1 MEILKVSAFALIA
14 VVMIVLIKQE
24 KKEIG
29 VTISI
34 FASVVFAVYAI
45 IKLEDVVKL
54 IFDLVENAGVN
65 AKYLEIILKVVGIAY
80 IIELTKDVCVDS
92 GESALGSKVEM
103 AGKIIIVSMT
113 IPIITGV
120 IEVINKLLI

>member
-1 MEILKVSAFALIA
+1 MEILKIAAFAIVA
-14 VVMIVLIKQE
+14 VILIVLIKQE

-29 VTISI
+29 VIISI
-34 FASVVFAVYAI
+34 FAAVAISVYMI
-45 IKLEDVVKL
+45 LKLDDVISL
-54 IFDLVENAGVN
+54 IYNLIDKSGVN
-65 AKYLEIILKVVGIAY
+65 SKYLEIIIKVVGISY

-92 GESALGSKVEM
+92 GETALGSKVEM

-120 IEVINKLLI
+120 IEVINKLI

>member
-34 FASVVFAVYAI
+34 FASVIFAVYAVL
-45 IKLEDVVKL
+45 KLEDVVNL

-92 GESALGSKVEM
+92 GESALASKIEM
-103 AGKIIIVSMT
+103 TGKIMIVSMT

>member
-1 MEILKVSAFALIA
+1 MEILKISAFALVATVI
-14 VVMIVLIKQE
+14 IVLIKQE

-34 FASVVFAVYAI
+34 FVAVIIAVYGI
-45 IKLEDVVKL
+45 IKLEDIVNL
-54 IFDLVENAGVN
+54 IFDLAKNAGVN

-92 GESALGSKVEM
+92 GETALASKVEM
-103 AGKIIIVSMT
+103 TGKIMIVAST
-113 IPIITGV
+113 IPIISGV

>member
-1 MEILKVSAFALIA
+1 MEILKVSAFALVA
-14 VVMIVLIKQE
+14 VVIIVLIKQE

-34 FASVVFAVYAI
+34 LAAVAI
-45 IKLEDVVKL
+45 AIYGITKLEDVINL
-54 IFDLVENAGVN
+54 IYNLIENSGVN

-92 GESALGSKVEM
+92 GERALASKVEM
-103 AGKIIIVSMT
+103 TGKIMIVSMT

-120 IEVINKLLI
+120 IEVINKLLV

>member
-34 FASVVFAVYAI
+34 FASVIFAVYAVL
-45 IKLEDVVKL
+45 KLEDVVNL

-65 AKYLEIILKVVGIAY
+65 AKYLEIILKVVGITY
-80 IIELTKDVCVDS
+80 IIELTKDVCIDS
-92 GESALGSKVEM
+92 GESALASKVEM
-103 AGKIIIVSMT
+103 AGKIMIVSMT

>member
-1 MEILKVSAFALIA
+1 MEILKISAFALIA
-14 VVMIVLIKQE
+14 TIVIVLIKQE

-34 FASVVFAVYAI
+34 FAAVIIAVYGI
-45 IKLEDVVKL
+45 IKLEDIVNL
-54 IFDLVENAGVN
+54 IFDLAENAGVN

-92 GESALGSKVEM
+92 GETALAGKVEM
-103 AGKIIIVSMT
+103 TGKIMIVAST
-113 IPIITGV
+113 LPIISGV
-120 IEVINKLLI
+120 VEVINKLLI

>member
-14 VVMIVLIKQE
+14 TVIIVLIKQE

-34 FASVVFAVYAI
+34 FAAVILAVYAVL
-45 IKLEDVVKL
+45 KLEDIVSLVFAL
-54 IFDLVENAGVN
+54 IENAGVN

-80 IIELTKDVCVDS
+80 IIELTKDVCIDS
-92 GESALGSKVEM
+92 GETALASKVEM
-103 AGKIIIVSMT
+103 AGKIMIVSMT
-113 IPIITGV
+113 IPIISGV

>member
-14 VVMIVLIKQE
+14 VIMIVLIKQE

-29 VTISI
+29 VAISI
-34 FASVVFAVYAI
+34 FASVIFAVYAVL
-45 IKLEDVVKL
+45 KLEDVADL

-92 GESALGSKVEM
+92 GESALASKVEM
-103 AGKIIIVSMT
+103 TGKITILCMT